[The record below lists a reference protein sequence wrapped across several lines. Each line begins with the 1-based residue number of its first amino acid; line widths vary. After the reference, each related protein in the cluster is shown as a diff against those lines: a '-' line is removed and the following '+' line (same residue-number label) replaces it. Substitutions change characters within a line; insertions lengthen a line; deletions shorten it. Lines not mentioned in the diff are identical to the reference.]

1 MGPALAS
8 SISVSNGLCSP
19 VQLDALCRRF
29 EEILRSEE
37 VRIRDARSTG
47 ADVSWLEFRWV
58 ALLRAYE
65 RLSSALIRGRLAT
78 E

>member
-1 MGPALAS
+1 MSPALAF
-8 SISVSNGLCSP
+8 SVQGSRGLRNP

-37 VRIRDARSTG
+37 ARIRDARSAG
-47 ADVSWLEFRWV
+47 VDVSWLEFRWV

-65 RLSSALIRGRLAT
+65 RLSSALICRRMAA